1 MIFWEMMIF
10 WVKII
15 EIKFPQGTK
24 TYIASP
30 QLGLIMPH
38 NIFPS
43 NIPFSLQDLKV
54 VYDKIGALEP
64 AAVNY
69 ETVLK
74 PLLDV
79 DREGQTRGTAI
90 QVENKYS

>member
-1 MIFWEMMIF
+1 MIFLGKNDF
-10 WVKII
+10 LGKII
-15 EIKFPQGTK
+15 ETKFPQGTI
-24 TYIASP
+24 THIPSP
-30 QLGLIMPH
+30 QLGWIMPH